1 MVAYL
6 FLTQD
11 ILVRFRMRPGVG
23 LGEFLVSIA
32 QLVERATVNR
42 KATGSTPV
50 RNVVEQLV
58 EHSLMW
64 FNRVK
69 RGTFLCPRFRF
80 ESERQNGAAQG
91 ATSIRFIVGGYH
103 ARLSLSR
110 HGFESRNRNRK

>member
-32 QLVERATVNR
+32 QSVEHSAVNG
-42 KATGSTPV
+42 KATGSIPV
-50 RNVVEQLV
+50 RNVVV

-80 ESERQNGAAQG
+80 ESERQNGAARG
-91 ATSIRFIVGGYH
+91 ATTSPIYCRW
-103 ARLSLSR
+103 LSCETFTLETR
-110 HGFESRNRNRK
+110 VRVP